1 MGAEVFVSYSSQ
13 DRDRVIP
20 VVEYLRSLGISVW
33 VDEGNIHAADLWSEQ
48 IVQAI
53 AECQVMVVMLSG
65 NSTDSHNVVKEA
77 MLASEQKKALLPVYL
92 ESAEIP
98 ARLQY
103 QLAGI
108 QHLEFYGQDEQQ
120 VLSDLV
126 TGLKKRGV
134 LGGGDEVVATR
145 SMSIKRHEKPK
156 STAVSA
162 QPSGSLAKPIA
173 WVLALCVLILLGLL
187 LSKRPPAHTMDST
200 EVKQTSGVG
209 RIHLK
214 ISIPEE
220 YPMAKP
226 TDMPFGV
233 AWRMLAISPDGNH
246 LVYVCM
252 FENELYL
259 CLRNLGD
266 DTFKL
271 LKESKT
277 GLLPFFSPDSKW
289 VGFVT
294 ADKIK
299 KIELSSGLLKNI
311 CDANNPF
318 NGATWGSDGMIYFGD
333 SEGASFL
340 KVSENGGE
348 PSILTDEILRVLNP
362 NVTPDGSG
370 VLFRAAGV
378 NVFRGA
384 FSVYYIDTDSGE
396 ITRLGDGAMPNMV
409 NRNDL
414 VTIEDGNLRITE
426 IDMKSLKP
434 VGSPRTMSNS
444 KILYRK
450 KYGAQYSISDNDVLV
465 FLKGISSPELQLTVL
480 DPTTSESKP
489 LIEKYEIFG
498 QYSVSPDGK
507 KIAIEVYNNQIS
519 EIKILD
525 VRRSRLNTFVNSE
538 HNYTPMWSP
547 DGNKLYYSSNR
558 TDPTLFE
565 LYEYDFSQR
574 REKEIGL
581 GVSSMGIFNI
591 SDISEDGEQLLCFGA
606 EHAAGLNELYLVD
619 IKQVKITKL
628 TDNEVTEWGAVFS
641 SDEKWIAYTSEK
653 DMEGSYAIYLN
664 RFPEM
669 NEEIR
674 ISTGGG
680 EEPKWLPDGS
690 AVYYRN
696 GSKWMKVALDLKG
709 EPEIGEP
716 ELFFEGDYVNVWGP
730 SHDIFPDGRILLLK
744 GEEWVPPT
752 EIDVIINALDVAP

>member
-1 MGAEVFVSYSSQ
+1 MGAEVFISYSSL
-13 DRDRVIP
+13 DRDRVMP
-20 VVEYLRSLGISVW
+20 VVDSLRGNGISVW

-53 AECQVMVVMLSG
+53 ADCRVMVVLLSL
-65 NSTDSHNVVKEA
+65 NSTDSRNVVKEV
-77 MLASEQKKALLPVYL
+77 MLASEQNKALLPVYL
-92 ESAEIP
+92 EPAEIP
-98 ARLQY
+98 AKLQY

-108 QHLEFYGQDEQQ
+108 QHLELYGQDEQQ
-120 VLSDLV
+120 VLDDLA
-126 TGLKKRGV
+126 TGLVKRGV
-134 LGGGDEVVATR
+134 SRDGEAAVSQPTTV
-145 SMSIKRHEKPK
+145 KRHERPRPR
-156 STAVSA
+156 TPTTD
-162 QPSGSLAKPIA
+162 QPQNLAKPIA
-173 WVLALCVLILLGLL
+173 WALAVCVVVLL
-187 LSKRPPAHTMDST
+187 LFKSPSKVPVQSLEPKQEAEPGRMH
-200 EVKQTSGVG
+200 VK
-209 RIHLK
+209 IL
-214 ISIPEE
+214 IPEE

-226 TDMPFGV
+226 TEMPFGV
-233 AWRMLAISPDGNH
+233 IRRNLAISPDGNH
-246 LVYVCM
+246 LVYVCT
-252 FENELYL
+252 FKNELYL

-271 LKESKT
+271 LKESKG

-299 KIELSSGLLKNI
+299 KIELSSGLIKNI

-318 NGATWGSDGMIYFGD
+318 NGATWGSNGMIYFGD

-348 PSILTDEILRVLNP
+348 PSILTDKILRVLNP

-370 VLFRAAGV
+370 VLFRAAGI

-384 FSVYYIDTDSGE
+384 FSVYYIDADSGE

-434 VGSPRTMSNS
+434 VGSPSTISNS

-450 KYGAQYSISDNDVLV
+450 RYGAQYSISDNDVLV
-465 FLKGISSPELQLTVL
+465 FLKGISSPEFQLTVL
-480 DPTTSESKP
+480 DPTKNESKP
-489 LIEKYEIFG
+489 LIEKHEIFG

-507 KIAIEVYNNQIS
+507 KVAVEVYNNQIS
-519 EIKILD
+519 EINILD
-525 VRRSRLNTFVNSE
+525 VSRSRLNTFVNSE

-547 DGNKLYYSSNR
+547 GGNKLYYSSNR

-574 REKEIGL
+574 REKKIGL
-581 GVSSMGIFNI
+581 GVSSMGVFNI

-606 EHAAGLNELYLVD
+606 EHGEGLNELYLVD
-619 IKQVKITKL
+619 VKQEEKTRL
-628 TDNEVTEWGAVFS
+628 TDNKVTEWGAVFS

-669 NEEIR
+669 NDEIR

-690 AVYYRN
+690 GVYYRN
-696 GSKWMKVALDLKG
+696 GSQWMKVSLKLDG

-716 ELFFEGDYVNVWGP
+716 ELFFEGEYVNVWGP
-730 SHDIFPDGRILLLK
+730 SHDVFPDGRILLLK

-752 EIDVIINALDVAP
+752 EIDVIINALDVGP